1 MTPSIVAMAT
11 FIDAIRDAGYR
22 GPAAALAELVDNA
35 FEASATTVRID
46 IAEGA
51 SEPIVTVVD
60 DGCGMKPSI
69 LPLALQFGGSTRFGS
84 RGGLGRY
91 GMGLPAG
98 SVSQARR
105 VDVFTWTR
113 PGHVFWSFLDVDRI
127 REGQLDAV
135 PAAVR
140 RQPVVPCT
148 TPSGTTVIWSDC
160 DRLRGRIG
168 KRLLTTIKSELGR
181 VFREQ
186 LWAGR
191 EIIVNG
197 ESIAPA
203 DPLLREVAFHQRG
216 ASPYGPPLDFEVELT
231 DASRVARRSRV
242 SVQFVELPI
251 ASWHGLSNAE
261 KRTFGISKGG
271 GISVLRADREI
282 DFGWFFTGT
291 KRRENYDDWWRCEIR
306 FQPELDEFFG
316 VTHTKQGIHP
326 TSKLEAV
333 LTPHIERVAHELN
346 RRVRAAFVTLK
357 EHHLDSLAAAQ
368 ATRMDRL
375 IEPPKRRASEPE
387 TGLKP
392 RGKIRGLLY
401 RIEHRKLAHAG
412 FFDAAVTGEEVR
424 LTMNEQHAFYR
435 AAYAGESTARR
446 VLELVLLAA
455 ARAEA
460 RFRTTRDKEMLRQFR
475 DHWSR
480 VLAAFM
486 A

>member
-1 MTPSIVAMAT
+1 MTPSIVATAT

-35 FEASATTVRID
+35 FEADATTVRID
-46 IAEGA
+46 IAEGV
-51 SEPIVTVVD
+51 SEPVVTVVD

-84 RGGLGRY
+84 RKSLGRY

-113 PGHVFWSFLDVDRI
+113 PGHVYWSFLDVDRI
-127 REGQLDAV
+127 REGMLGAV

-140 RQPVVPCT
+140 NAPPLPCT
-148 TPSGTTVIWSDC
+148 SPSGTIVVWSDC
-160 DRLRGRIG
+160 DRLRGRLG
-168 KRLLTTIKSELGR
+168 KRLLATIRTELGR
-181 VFREQ
+181 IFREQ
-186 LWAGR
+186 LWAGQ
-191 EIIVNG
+191 EIVVNG
-197 ESIAPA
+197 ESVEPV
-203 DPLLREVAFHQRG
+203 DPLLRAVPFHRLG
-216 ASPYGPPLDFEVELT
+216 AAEYGPPLDFEIELT
-231 DASRVARRSRV
+231 DAGRVARRSQV

-251 ASWHGLSNAE
+251 AAWHGLSNAD
-261 KRTFGISKGG
+261 KRTFGITKGG
-271 GISVLRADREI
+271 GISVLRAEREI

-306 FQPELDEFFG
+306 FDPELDEFFG

-326 TSKLEAV
+326 TPKLEAV

-357 EHHLDSLAAAQ
+357 KHHVESLAAAQ

-375 IEPPKRRASEPE
+375 IEPPKRTYGESED
-387 TGLKP
+387 GLK
-392 RGKIRGLLY
+392 RKGKIRGLLY
-401 RIEHRKLAHAG
+401 RIEHRKLTHAG
-412 FFDAAVTGEEVR
+412 FFDAAVSSEEVR
-424 LTMNEQHAFYR
+424 LTLNEQHAFYR
-435 AAYAGESTARR
+435 AAYAGDTAVLR

-460 RFRTTRDKEMLRQFR
+460 RFRTKREKEMLRQFR